1 MTALRTAALV
11 AVSAMLAA
19 ALGSAAQAQS
29 SPRSQQA
36 ARGQPVQA
44 PQPRQL
50 DKVFPVGASWIAVSL
65 NGRRFTGDRPSL
77 TVNQQF
83 RATGFAGCNNFSATA
98 FPLREQGLAVSPF
111 ALTKRSCGRDVMAS
125 EQAFLIAL
133 RTAAKW
139 EQQGSTL
146 ILRSPNGELRFERAL

>member
-1 MTALRTAALV
+1 MLALRTVALLTV
-11 AVSAMLAA
+11 F
-19 ALGSAAQAQS
+19 ALCTAAQAQ
-29 SPRSQQA
+29 PAGRGPQA
-36 ARGQPVQA
+36 AP
-44 PQPRQL
+44 PRQI
-50 DKVFPVGASWIAVSL
+50 DKIFPVGASWTAVSL

-83 RATGFAGCNNFSATA
+83 RATGFAGCNTYSATA

-111 ALTKRSCGRDVMAS
+111 ALTKKTCGRDVMAS
-125 EQAFLIAL
+125 EQAFLLAL

-146 ILRSPNGELRFERAL
+146 ILRSPSGELRFERAL